1 MYRWRYLFAAALG
14 GAVTLALLAL
24 MHALIATGGRAPEE
38 STPIRIA
45 DVTMSGARRG
55 SWRACP
61 SGSRSQSA
69 RRPPQRC
76 PRISPLLVFSCPR

>member
-45 DVTMSGARRG
+45 DVTMPDARIESGFVARLPERIEE
-55 SWRACP
+55 P
-61 SGSRSQSA
+61 E
-69 RRPPQRC
+69 RPPPAAALPEDLDRK
-76 PRISPLLVFSCPR
+76 SVV